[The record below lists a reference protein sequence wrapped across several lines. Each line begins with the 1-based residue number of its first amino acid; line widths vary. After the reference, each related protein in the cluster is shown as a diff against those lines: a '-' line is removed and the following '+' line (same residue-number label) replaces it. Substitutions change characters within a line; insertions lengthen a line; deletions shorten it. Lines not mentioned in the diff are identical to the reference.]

1 MLSDKLAFEEF
12 KKIISIKTPAV
23 FSSFRAE
30 IIIPK
35 KKPIIMTKFMFK
47 RVIGDFTS
55 NAADIIIVGC
65 QIPPATYQD
74 EILPHKDELQMR
86 IQRSYKDDQGHDIKS
101 IPTETTTYDAVL
113 TDPLDLDA
121 LSMGDK
127 NKFRLNW
134 QNSGLFNITFQLVET
149 TFSEIRLKD
158 VSGIYPETTLQ
169 QLVKTLLTPELRN
182 NASVDHLKRREYS
195 GVRGVDIVPFNNQKK
210 YSQVP
215 IDSGTR
221 ISKLVNWLQ
230 DKKGLYGT
238 DSNGYYQNGMWY
250 VYPLFDTTRFAQSK
264 NNLTVIVLSKDDG
277 NSFEK
282 TFIRKGSGKLTVL
295 ATGGAQVEDPSDKI
309 SLNQGDSLKF
319 HRASDMDKM
328 VVTSANKA
336 TGRPEKTTK
345 ALTIEKT
352 KHGRQ
357 NVASA
362 PTKFTDNPFKE
373 LSKIAP
379 GKGQIIKVRWE
390 SADVKLLYPGMPVRV
405 IFAGADKAV
414 RSDGVLLGID
424 SLEAPGSGLLT
435 DKHFVTLISLV
446 IHVEKRRY

>member
-47 RVIGDFTS
+47 RTIGDFTS

-74 EILPHKDELQMR
+74 EILPHKHELQMR
-86 IQRSYKDDQGHDIKS
+86 IQRSYKDDQGHDVKS

-121 LSMGDK
+121 MSMGDK

-149 TFSEIRLKD
+149 TFSEIRLKE

-182 NASVDHLKRREYS
+182 NGTVDHLKRREYG

-215 IDSGTR
+215 VDGGTR
-221 ISKLVNWLQ
+221 IVKLVNYLQ
-230 DKKGLYGT
+230 ESKGLYGT
-238 DSNGYYQNGMWY
+238 GSNGYYQEGMWY
-250 VYPLFDTTRFAQSK
+250 VYPLFDTSRFTQTK
-264 NNLTVIVLSKDDG
+264 KTLTVIVLSKDDG

-282 TFIRKGSGKLTVL
+282 TFIRKGDKVTIMS
-295 ATGGAQVEDPSDKI
+295 TGGSEIADESM
-309 SLNQGDSLKF
+309 STGLNHGDSLKF
-319 HRASDMDKM
+319 QRASDMDKM
-328 VVTSANKA
+328 VVTSENKA
-336 TGRPEKTTK
+336 TGRPDKTTK
-345 ALTIEKT
+345 AMTIEKT
-352 KHGRQ
+352 TSGRQ
-357 NVASA
+357 NVAQA

-373 LSKIAP
+373 LTKIAP
-379 GKGQIIKVRWE
+379 GKGQVIRVRWE
-390 SADVKLLYPGMPVRV
+390 SADIRLLYPGMPVRV
-405 IFAGADKAV
+405 IFAGPDKAV

-424 SLEAPGSGLLT
+424 ALEAPGSGLLT
-435 DKHFVTLISLV
+435 DRHFVTLVSLV
-446 IHVEKRRY
+446 IHVEKKRY